1 MMKKS
6 SFASRL
12 VAWRQAK
19 GLSQS
24 GAAAE
29 LGVNLRTLQ
38 SWEMTAESRRSP
50 ILKTV
55 EPVLE
60 RLAKDGF

>member
-1 MMKKS
+1 MMKTS

-29 LGVNLRTLQ
+29 LRIKIDTLQ
-38 SWEMTAESRRSP
+38 NWEIDRKSP
-50 ILKTV
+50 LLKTV
-55 EPVLE
+55 EPVLA
-60 RLAKDGF
+60 RLEKDGF